1 MVSKNFFESL
11 EAVAE
16 DRGLSIESI
25 LEKVE
30 MAMAVACRDTEYTG
44 DIKLDVDFEKKR
56 IRVYEHKYVVD
67 ELTEGNKG
75 EILVEDAQIL
85 KPKIKMKS
93 GMEIKTEIDFTKFG
107 RKSVSKFKN
116 TFSNEL
122 KNLEREAS
130 YTFFNEHVGEIITG
144 TVVDSNPKFV
154 TFSIGKNTYASMPIT
169 EIIPNEEFA
178 PNEQK
183 KVYITKVEKTTKGPK
198 VYICRNNREI
208 VKRLF
213 ELSIPEISDG
223 SIEIMG
229 ISREAGSRTK
239 IGVLA
244 TKPNLDPKGACV
256 GQGGLRIK
264 AINDALNN
272 EKIDIFT
279 WKDNP
284 VDLIAEAILPAR
296 SLSVIIED
304 EKAKKALVIVRDDQY
319 SLAIGKGGQNVRLAA
334 YAVDWRIDIKRLSDA
349 VKEGISFTYN
359 VIQKQ

>member
-1 MVSKNFFESL
+1 MISKSFFESL
-11 EAVAE
+11 EMLANE
-16 DRGLSIESI
+16 RGLAIESI

-30 MAMAVACRDTEYTG
+30 LAMGVACRDTEYVG
-44 DIKLDVDFEKKR
+44 DIKIDVDSEKKK
-56 IRVYEHKYVVD
+56 IRFYEYRYVVS

-75 EILVEDAQIL
+75 EILVEDAQLL
-85 KPKIKMKS
+85 KPRTKMKP
-93 GMEIKTEIDFTKFG
+93 GMEIKTEVDFTKFG

-116 TFSNEL
+116 TLNNEL
-122 KNLEREAS
+122 KNLEREEA
-130 YTFFNEHVGEIITG
+130 YLFFSEKVGEIITAS
-144 TVVDSNPKFV
+144 VIDSNARFV
-154 TFSIGKNTYASMPIT
+154 TFAIGKGTFASMPVSET
-169 EIIPNEEFA
+169 IPGEVFA
-178 PNEQK
+178 PGEQK
-183 KVYITKVEKTTKGPK
+183 KVYINKVEKTTKGPK

-229 ISREAGSRTK
+229 IAREAGNRTK

-279 WKDNP
+279 WKSNP
-284 VDLIAEAILPAR
+284 VDLIAEALLPAR
-296 SLSVIIED
+296 SLSVIIND
-304 EKAKKALVIVRDDQY
+304 EKAKQALVIVRDDQY
-319 SLAIGKGGQNVRLAA
+319 SLAIGKSGQNVRLAA
-334 YAVDWRIDIKRLSDA
+334 YAIDWKIDIKSFSKALE
-349 VKEGISFTYN
+349 EGISFTYN
-359 VIQKQ
+359 VIQK